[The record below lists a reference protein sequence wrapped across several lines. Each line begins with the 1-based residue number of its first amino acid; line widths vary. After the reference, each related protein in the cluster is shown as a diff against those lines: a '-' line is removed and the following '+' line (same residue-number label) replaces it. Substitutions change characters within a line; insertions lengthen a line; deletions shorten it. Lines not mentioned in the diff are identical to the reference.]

1 MDEAAHPDWIPIFP
15 LENVVLFP
23 RVRLPL
29 HIFEPRYRQMTR
41 KALAGPG
48 RIGMVTAV
56 PERLQD
62 TARAPSVFNI
72 GCEGIISDKERLSD
86 GRYNIV
92 LDGLMKFRILSEDA
106 SRAYRLAEVEAL
118 PEVVEG
124 SERPV
129 LAQSRRQL
137 ERALRSFSPAMR
149 LPPADLAD
157 EDVVDGVSAVVP
169 LAPADRQELLEADG
183 PIERA
188 TRLIG
193 FLAKAAVPL

>member
-1 MDEAAHPDWIPIFP
+1 
-15 LENVVLFP
+15 
-23 RVRLPL
+23 
-29 HIFEPRYRQMTR
+29 
-41 KALAGPG
+41 
-48 RIGMVTAV
+48 
-56 PERLQD
+56 
-62 TARAPSVFNI
+62 
-72 GCEGIISDKERLSD
+72 
-86 GRYNIV
+86 
-92 LDGLMKFRILSEDA
+92 MKFRILSEDA

-149 LPPADLAD
+149 LPPADVAD